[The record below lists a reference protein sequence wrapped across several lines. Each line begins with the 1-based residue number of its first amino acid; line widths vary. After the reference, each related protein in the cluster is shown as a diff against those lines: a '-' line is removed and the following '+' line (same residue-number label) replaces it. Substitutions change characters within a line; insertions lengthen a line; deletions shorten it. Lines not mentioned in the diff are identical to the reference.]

1 MTAGNNVIKAT
12 ALTALKGKKIK
23 AIFACLILFFSVFIG
38 GYTSSLFSI
47 FGGEIL
53 TFVLNFIFFAFIYTP
68 LFLGILRFIWRIL
81 FGADDNP
88 ISVFYYF
95 SQKKLY
101 KKILKFLSLLLI
113 RIVPLGVLVSL
124 PAVFARV
131 ISLGKVFEYFKM
143 PIPMWAANIS
153 YAYIFLSTIAFVI
166 MLLYSLKFYIAP
178 VLLVADEN
186 MDAAE
191 AIHMSTVISKKTSL
205 EFLYLVFGFL
215 GWILISVL
223 VIPAIF
229 VLPYFL
235 TAYAVHVR
243 FAVAEYNMHIKKSFE
258 DDTPTFVTGVE

>member
-1 MTAGNNVIKAT
+1 MTAGNNVIKIT

-23 AIFACLILFFSVFIG
+23 AIIACLVLFFAVFIG
-38 GYTSSLFSI
+38 GYTASLFGI
-47 FGGEIL
+47 FAGEIL
-53 TFVLNFIFFAFIYTP
+53 TYILNFSFLCFIYIP
-68 LFLGILRFIWRIL
+68 LFFGVLRYVWRIL
-81 FGADDNP
+81 FGVDDNP

-95 SQKKLY
+95 SKKALY
-101 KKILKFLSLLLI
+101 KNTLKYFALLLL

-124 PAVFARV
+124 PAVFARI
-131 ISLGKVFEYFKM
+131 ISLGKVFEYFEM
-143 PIPMWAANIS
+143 AIPMWAANIS
-153 YAYIFLSTIAFVI
+153 YAYIFLSTIAFVVI
-166 MLLYSLKFYIAP
+166 FLYSLKFYMAP

-191 AIHMSTVISKKTSL
+191 AFHMSTVISKKTSL

-215 GWILISVL
+215 GWILISFL

-243 FAVAEYNMHIKKSFE
+243 FAVAEYNLHIKDSIS

>member
-1 MTAGNNVIKAT
+1 MTAGNNVIKIT

-23 AIFACLILFFSVFIG
+23 AIFACLILLFTVFIG
-38 GYTSSLFSI
+38 GYTSSLFGV
-47 FGGEIL
+47 FAGEIL
-53 TFVLNFIFFAFIYTP
+53 TYILNFLFLCFVYVP

-88 ISVFYYF
+88 VSVFYYF
-95 SQKKLY
+95 SKKALY
-101 KKILKFLSLLLI
+101 KKTLKFFGLWLL
-113 RIVPLGVLVSL
+113 RIVPLGILVSL
-124 PAVFARV
+124 PAILARI
-131 ISLGKVFEYFKM
+131 ISLGMIFEHFKM
-143 PIPMWAANIS
+143 AIPIWAANLS

-166 MLLYSLKFYIAP
+166 ILLYSLKFYMAP

-215 GWILISVL
+215 GWILISML

-235 TAYAVHVR
+235 TAYAVHIR
-243 FAVAEYNMHIKKSFE
+243 FAVAEYNMHIKDSVK